1 MEVYR
6 IAKKEYLNDL
16 SGTGAKINGGRWNR
30 EGLYMLYTSE
40 HLSLAVL
47 EILANQFRKKIDS
60 RFGFLKLELPN
71 DNIMEYSDIEELKE
85 GWRVSQYNEQTIGL
99 GTNWLLSQKSLALR
113 VPSAVLEQE
122 NNILINPYHADFD
135 KIVIQESSE
144 VNLDGRV
151 NTTK

>member
-71 DNIMEYSDIEELKE
+71 DNIMEYTDIEELKE
-85 GWRVSQYNEQTIGL
+85 GWRVSQYNEQTISL
-99 GTNWLLSQKSLALR
+99 GTN
-113 VPSAVLEQE
+113 
-122 NNILINPYHADFD
+122 
-135 KIVIQESSE
+135 
-144 VNLDGRV
+144 
-151 NTTK
+151 